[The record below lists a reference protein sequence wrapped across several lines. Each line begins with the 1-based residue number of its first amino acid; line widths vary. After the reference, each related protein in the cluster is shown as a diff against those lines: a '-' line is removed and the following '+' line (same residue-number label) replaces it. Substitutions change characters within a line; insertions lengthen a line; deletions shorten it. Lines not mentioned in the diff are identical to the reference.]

1 MGFQSQSDIANLENF
16 LQFSLETGHN
26 YWPKN
31 SSKRNSLSDFQIRIW
46 HNLIIGNRERG

>member
-26 YWPKN
+26 YLSENLLNK
-31 SSKRNSLSDFQIRIW
+31 NSLSDFQIRN
-46 HNLIIGNRERG
+46 NLIIGNRERG